1 MKHYSILFLS
11 VLAVFFAACED
22 EITPALEQAEPVL
35 VVDAWIT
42 DQPEPQ
48 VVRLTQTRPYFDTI
62 VSNVSGATVF
72 IEDSQGTTY
81 DFVADEREPGAY
93 YWNPPTVDQTFGTIG
108 ETYQLTVET
117 AGQTYTATTSLG
129 PVPPIDS
136 ITYELFEAFAF
147 FPETYI
153 VEFWATDLPEEGNA
167 YWVRAYKNGV
177 LLNDPDEISVAYDA
191 GFSRGGSFN
200 GTVFAQPIRTSINPI
215 DQDEEGETL
224 PAYDLGD
231 SVYVELYSISDAA
244 FDFLSQVAIQ
254 TNRPGG
260 FAELFANPIANVST
274 NIVPADPAGP
284 PAVGYFNVASVSGL
298 GVRIE

>member
-1 MKHYSILFLS
+1 MRQYYVLLLS
-11 VLAVFFAACED
+11 GLLVLLTACED
-22 EITPALEQAEPVL
+22 EITPALEEADPIL

-48 VVRLTQTRPYFDTI
+48 VVRLTQTQPYFDTTAST
-62 VSNVSGATVF
+62 VAGATVR
-72 IEDSQGTTY
+72 IDDSQGTTY
-81 DFVADEREPGAY
+81 TFAEDEREPGAY
-93 YWNPPTVDQTFGTIG
+93 YWNPPGPDQTFGTVG
-108 ETYQLTVET
+108 ETYQLTVEA
-117 AGQTYTATTSLG
+117 AGQTYTATTSMG

-136 ITYELFEAFAF
+136 ITYELLEAFAF

-153 VEFWATDLPEEGNA
+153 AEFWATDLPEEGNA
-167 YWVRAYKNGV
+167 YWVRGYKNGV

-215 DQDEEGETL
+215 DEDEDGETL

-231 SVYVELYSISDAA
+231 SVYVQLYSISDAA
-244 FDFLSQVAIQ
+244 FDFLNQVAIQ

-274 NIVPADPAGP
+274 NIVAADPEAP

-298 GVRIE
+298 GIRLE